1 MNPKLKV
8 GISAA
13 AALAVA
19 LALYVAKIDKEETKP
34 NCVTP
39 ICDDS
44 EKPVDCLMHI
54 TGSIGRPDGDYWVGC
69 VTFPKR
75 LAVGTQCKP
84 APCFVVDSREPREL
98 K

>member
-13 AALAVA
+13 AAFTVA
-19 LALYVAKIDKEETKP
+19 LALYVAKINKEEAEL

-39 ICDDS
+39 ICDES
-44 EKPVDCLMHI
+44 GKPVDCLAHI
-54 TGSIGRPDGDYWVGC
+54 TGSLIRPDGDYWLGC
-69 VTFPKR
+69 VVFPKDV
-75 LAVGTQCKP
+75 AVGTQCEPAKCFQAEKP
-84 APCFVVDSREPREL
+84 KPRAP